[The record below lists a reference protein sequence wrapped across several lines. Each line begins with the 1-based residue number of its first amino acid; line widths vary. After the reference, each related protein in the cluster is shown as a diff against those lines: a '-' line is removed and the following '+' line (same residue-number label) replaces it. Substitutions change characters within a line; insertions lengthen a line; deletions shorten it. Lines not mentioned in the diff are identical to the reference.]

1 MGQSIQEYFD
11 YLFIKN
17 TLKILSI
24 LSGKVKISRQT
35 AISKYIF
42 CHYIYEYLL
51 LHKVTLKIFMPRLGF
66 FRT

>member
-1 MGQSIQEYFD
+1 MGHGIQEYFD

-24 LSGKVKISRQT
+24 LSGKVKISGQT
-35 AISKYIF
+35 AISKYISVT
-42 CHYIYEYLL
+42 IYMSIL